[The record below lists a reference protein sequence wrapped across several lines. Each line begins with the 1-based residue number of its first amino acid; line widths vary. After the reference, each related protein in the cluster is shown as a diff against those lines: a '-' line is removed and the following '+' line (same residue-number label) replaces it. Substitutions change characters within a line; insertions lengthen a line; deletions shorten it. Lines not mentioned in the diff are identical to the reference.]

1 MRSPLDRLRHA
12 LSFEILA
19 LVLVVPLAALL
30 MGVHMQDMGVVG
42 VVSATLATLWNMVY
56 NWLFDHALRRL
67 TGTTLKRPR
76 TRVLHAILF
85 EAGLLLVLMPFIAWY
100 LQISLLAAF
109 LLDAGLAGF
118 YLAYAFGFNW
128 AYDRLF
134 PLPEWQNAA
143 PAD

>member
-12 LSFEILA
+12 LSFEIIA
-19 LVLVVPLAALL
+19 LLLVVPVAALL
-30 MGVHMQDMGVVG
+30 MGLPMQDMGVVG

-67 TGTTLKRPR
+67 TGTTRKTPR
-76 TRVLHAILF
+76 LRILHAILF
-85 EAGLLLVLMPFIAWY
+85 EGGLLLVLMPFIAWY
-100 LQISLLAAF
+100 LQISLIAAF

-118 YLAYAFGFNW
+118 YLFYAFGFNW

-134 PLPEWQNAA
+134 PLPEWQKT
-143 PAD
+143 PA

>member
-1 MRSPLDRLRHA
+1 MRTPLDRLRHA

-19 LVLVVPLAALL
+19 LLLVVPLAALA
-30 MGVHMQDMGVVG
+30 MGQPVQDMGVVG
-42 VVSATLATLWNMVY
+42 VVSATLATLWNMVF
-56 NWLFDHALRRL
+56 NWLFDHALRSL
-67 TGTTLKRPR
+67 TGTTQKRPR
-76 TRVLHAILF
+76 VRILHAILF

-109 LLDAGLAGF
+109 LLDAGLAAF
-118 YLAYAFGFNW
+118 YLVYAFGFNW

-134 PLPEWQNAA
+134 PLPEWQNAM

>member
-12 LSFEILA
+12 LSFEIIA
-19 LVLVVPLAALL
+19 LLLVVPLAALL
-30 MGVHMQDMGVVG
+30 MGLPMQDMGVVG

-67 TGTTLKRPR
+67 TGTTRKTPR
-76 TRVLHAILF
+76 IRVLHAILF
-85 EAGLLLVLMPFIAWY
+85 EGGLLLVLIPFIAWY
-100 LQISLLAAF
+100 LQIGLIPAF

-118 YLAYAFGFNW
+118 YLLYAFAFNW

-134 PLPEWQNAA
+134 PLPDWQKA
-143 PAD
+143 